1 MAPAGVVAGAVTA
14 GVAAAGVVAGM
25 RADIGVAPAGVGA
38 AAGVAADPIFTG
50 THTPTIPRITDL
62 TTLHTEPCG

>member
-1 MAPAGVVAGAVTA
+1 MAPAGVVAGTVTA

-25 RADIGVAPAGVGA
+25 RAGIGVA
-38 AAGVAADPIFTG
+38 AAGVAADPTFTG

>member
-1 MAPAGVVAGAVTA
+1 VTA

-25 RADIGVAPAGVGA
+25 RAGIGVA
-38 AAGVAADPIFTG
+38 AAGVAADPTFTG